1 MRYHFTITW
10 MTIILLKE
18 KKMENKC
25 WPGCEEIGNLA
36 HYWYKGKMVWQLWQ
50 MPWQFL
56 KRLNSELS
64 YDPVISVLDKHPK
77 ELKAET

>member
-1 MRYHFTITW
+1 
-10 MTIILLKE
+10 
-18 KKMENKC
+18 MENKC

-64 YDPVISVLDKHPK
+64 YDPVISVLDKRPK